1 MTAQNVNS
9 VDQAIRFIDSWPKP
23 ARAKRIVVAGDFM
36 FDHYVYGNAQRL
48 SPDAPVPVL
57 AIEDQKWV
65 PGGASNVCLDLIA
78 LRCKVS
84 CLGIVGKDR
93 NGFDLKKSLKEKG
106 CTTTGLIDD
115 PSRPT
120 TIKQNFVGLAQHRHA
135 QKMFRVDTEDKSPAS
150 PTIAQKLMAAG
161 DRLIARADALI
172 IEDYNKGAMTPAVCQ
187 HLIKT
192 AKQHKIPV
200 LVDPAAIEDYTK
212 YRGATTITPNATEAC
227 LATGMTPS
235 ETDLMAKTLLREL
248 KLQTV
253 VLTLD
258 KRGALLLVKGKKPI
272 AIPTE
277 ARSVYDVTGAGD
289 MVIAMLAASLAN
301 GADWPMS
308 VSLSNVAAG
317 LEVEKFGVVPI
328 ELDEVLIA
336 LLQKQHAELGKIRT
350 VDQLLPEITAYRK
363 QGKKIAFTNGCFD
376 ILHAGHVA
384 YLRQA
389 KAQGDILVLGVNSDA
404 SIRKIKGK
412 DRPVNKQDDRLMVL
426 SELASVDYV
435 IVFDKDTPMD
445 LLRAIKPDV
454 LVKGGDYTKD
464 KVVGH
469 EFVES
474 YGGQVTVV
482 GLVEGR
488 STTNIIQKIEA
499 TKR

>member
-1 MTAQNVNS
+1 MTAKHDNS
-9 VDQAIRFIDSWPKP
+9 VDQAIRFLDRWPTPSK
-23 ARAKRIVVAGDFM
+23 AKRIVVAGDFM

-57 AIEDQKWV
+57 AIEDQKWM
-65 PGGASNVCLDLIA
+65 PGGASNVCLDLLA
-78 LRCKVS
+78 LRCKVA

-93 NGFDLKKSLKEKG
+93 NGYDLKKSLNDAG
-106 CTTTGLIDD
+106 CTVTGLIDD
-115 PSRPT
+115 PGRPT
-120 TIKQNFVGLAQHRHA
+120 TIKQNFVGLAQHRHP
-135 QKMFRVDTEDKSPAS
+135 QKMFRADIEDRSPVS
-150 PTIAQKLMAAG
+150 DPIAKRLMAAA
-161 DRLIARADALI
+161 DKLIARADALI
-172 IEDYNKGAMTPAVCQ
+172 IEDYNKGALTPVVCE
-187 HLIKT
+187 HLIAT
-192 AKQHKIPV
+192 AHKHNIPI
-200 LVDPAAIEDYTK
+200 LVDPAAIEDYSK
-212 YRGATTITPNATEAC
+212 YKNATTITPNRTEAC
-227 LATGMTPS
+227 LATGLAADATHA
-235 ETDLMAKTLLREL
+235 MARKLLREL
-248 KLQTV
+248 NLQTV

-258 KRGALLLVKGKKPI
+258 KSGALLLEKGGKPM
-272 AIPTE
+272 AVPTE

-289 MVIAMLAASLAN
+289 MVIAMLAATLAN
-301 GADWPMS
+301 GANWPLA

-328 ELDEVLIA
+328 ELDEILVA
-336 LLQKQHAELGKIRT
+336 LLQKQHQELGKIRT
-350 VDQLLPEITAYRK
+350 LDQLVTEITAYRK

-389 KAQGDILVLGVNSDA
+389 RAQGDILVLGVNSDR
-404 SIRKIKGK
+404 SITRIKGK
-412 DRPVNKQDDRLMVL
+412 GRPVNKQDDRLMVL
-426 SELASVDYV
+426 SELQSVDYV

-445 LLRAIKPDV
+445 LLRALKPDV

-469 EFVES
+469 ELVES
-474 YGGQVTVV
+474 YGGIVTVV

>member
-1 MTAQNVNS
+1 
-9 VDQAIRFIDSWPKP
+9 
-23 ARAKRIVVAGDFM
+23 M

-57 AIEDQKWV
+57 AIESEKWI
-65 PGGASNVCLDLIA
+65 PGGASNVCLDLLA

-84 CLGIVGKDR
+84 CIGLVGKDR
-93 NGFDLKKSLKEKG
+93 NGDELKKALKTAG
-106 CTTTGLIDD
+106 CSTTGLIGD

-120 TIKQNFVGLAQHRHA
+120 TIKQNFIGLAQHRHP
-135 QKMFRVDTEDKSPAS
+135 QKMFRADIEVKTPVSETLAKKILAQADK
-150 PTIAQKLMAAG
+150 
-161 DRLIARADALI
+161 LIAKAHVLI
-172 IEDYNKGAMTPAVCQ
+172 IEDYNKGALTPAVCQ

-192 AKQHKIPV
+192 ANKYKIPV
-200 LVDPAAIEDYTK
+200 LVDPAAIEDYSK
-212 YRGATTITPNATEAC
+212 YVGATTITPNRTEAC
-227 LATGMTPS
+227 LATGLAANDTQK
-235 ETDLMAKTLLREL
+235 MARKLLREL

-258 KRGALLLVKGKKPI
+258 KSGALLLEKGKKPI
-272 AIPTE
+272 TVPTQ

-289 MVIAMLAASLAN
+289 MVIAMLGAALAN
-301 GADWPMS
+301 GANWEQA
-308 VSLSNVAAG
+308 VQLSNVAAG

-328 ELDEVLIA
+328 ELDEILVAI
-336 LLQKQHAELGKIRT
+336 LQKQHQELGKIRT
-350 VDQLLPEITAYRK
+350 LDQLQPEINAYRK

-389 KAQGDILVLGVNSDA
+389 KAQGDILVLGVNSDR
-404 SIRKIKGK
+404 SITKIKGPS
-412 DRPVNKQDDRLMVL
+412 RPVNKQNDRLMVL
-426 SELASVDYV
+426 SELESIDYV
-435 IVFDKDTPMD
+435 IVFDDDTPMK
-445 LLRAIKPDV
+445 LLRGIKPDV

-469 EFVES
+469 EYVES
-474 YGGQVTVV
+474 YGGVVTVV
-482 GLVEGR
+482 SLVQGR